1 MSVVPH
7 NGRKRHLRITVEFG
21 GQPYRKPDEGFFA
34 ISGNIGGETRWVR
47 TGQCQRFIRE
57 ICAPKWYKFMDELLA
72 LDKKYWLKYCKSI
85 PKKDAE
91 RIKEIINS

>member
-1 MSVVPH
+1 MANPTANPMKVSSLSVAISVVKH
-7 NGRKRHLRITVEFG
+7 DGCARVNARGLSVR
-21 GQPYRKPDEGFFA
+21 FA
-34 ISGNIGGETRWVR
+34 P
-47 TGQCQRFIRE
+47 
-57 ICAPKWYKFMDELLA
+57 PKWYKFMDELLA